1 MERSRFATRAR
12 SLDAAPPKRVPY
24 PTMNTRKDS
33 AKITRVTAIPLSYR
47 LPEGKTVRLGVGAT
61 TKRDTIILRVETDQ
75 GVTGYGEAH
84 PGRSPGAVVS
94 LVNNTLAPMIQ
105 GMDACDVVGV
115 WARVNR
121 MQLSS
126 HGLGAGAALALSG
139 IDMALWDIRG
149 KIAGMP
155 LYRLLGG
162 SRRRIPA
169 YAGGISL
176 GFQEPASLVEEAREY
191 VARGYRA
198 VKLRLGDNPRD
209 DIARVLA
216 VREGLGD
223 EIEILTDANTNYT
236 PADARRVIPA
246 LERARVAWLEEPFG
260 CNDYGAYRAASGISR
275 LVPIAAGE
283 NHYTRF
289 DFARLIEERAV
300 QILQPDLSKTGGLTE
315 GMRIAAMASA
325 WGLPVHPHSSAT
337 GLNHAVSIHFLAAID
352 NGGYFEAC
360 VSKFNPLRDMF
371 GTAFEIG
378 ADGCVEPLDRPGIG
392 LEVDE
397 KIFEQF
403 PAIDGP
409 GYVVKF

>member
-1 MERSRFATRAR
+1 M
-12 SLDAAPPKRVPY
+12 
-24 PTMNTRKDS
+24 
-33 AKITRVTAIPLSYR
+33 KITRTTAIALSYR

-61 TKRDTIILRVETDQ
+61 TKRDTIIVKVETDE
-75 GVTGYGEAH
+75 GITGYGEAH

-94 LVNNTLAPMIQ
+94 LINNTLHPLIA

-115 WARVNR
+115 FARVNR

-126 HGLGAGAALALSG
+126 HGLGAGAALAVSG

-149 KIAGMP
+149 KAAGMP

-169 YAGGISL
+169 YAGGISM
-176 GFQEPASLVEEAREY
+176 GFQPPESLVDEAREY

-209 DIARVLA
+209 DIARVQA
-216 VREGLGD
+216 VRAGLGD

-246 LERARVAWLEEPFG
+246 LAEARVAWLEEPFG
-260 CNDYGAYRAASGISR
+260 CNDHGAYRLGAAISP

-289 DFARLIEERAV
+289 EFARLIEERAV
-300 QILQPDLSKTGGLTE
+300 QILQPDLSKAGGITE
-315 GMRIAAMASA
+315 SMRIAALASA
-325 WGLPVHPHSSAT
+325 WGLPIHPHSSAT
-337 GLNHAVSIHFLAAID
+337 GLNHAVSIHYLAAID

-371 GTAFEIG
+371 GVTFEIG
-378 ADGCVEPLDRPGIG
+378 ADGCVEPLDAPGIG
-392 LEVDE
+392 LTIDE
-397 KIFEQF
+397 GIFERY

-409 GYVVKF
+409 GYVVTF

>member
-1 MERSRFATRAR
+1 M
-12 SLDAAPPKRVPY
+12 
-24 PTMNTRKDS
+24 
-33 AKITRVTAIPLSYR
+33 KITRTTAIALSYR

-61 TKRDTIILRVETDQ
+61 TKRDTIIVKVETDE
-75 GVTGYGEAH
+75 GITGYGEAH

-94 LVNNTLAPMIQ
+94 LINNTLHPLIA

-115 WARVNR
+115 FARVNR

-126 HGLGAGAALALSG
+126 HGLGAGAALAVSG

-149 KIAGMP
+149 KAAGMP

-169 YAGGISL
+169 YAGGISM
-176 GFQEPASLVEEAREY
+176 GFQAPESLVEEAREY

-209 DIARVLA
+209 DIARVQA
-216 VREGLGD
+216 VRAGLGD

-236 PADARRVIPA
+236 LADARRVIPA
-246 LERARVAWLEEPFG
+246 LAEARVAWLEEPFG
-260 CNDYGAYRAASGISR
+260 CNDHGAYRIGAAISP

-289 DFARLIEERAV
+289 EFARLIEERAV
-300 QILQPDLSKTGGLTE
+300 QILQPDLSKAGGITE
-315 GMRIAAMASA
+315 SMRIAALASA
-325 WGLPVHPHSSAT
+325 WGLPIHPHSSAT
-337 GLNHAVSIHFLAAID
+337 GLNHAVSIHYLAAID

-371 GTAFEIG
+371 GVTFEIG
-378 ADGCVEPLDRPGIG
+378 ADGCVEPLDAPGIG
-392 LEVDE
+392 LTIDE
-397 KIFEQF
+397 GIFERY

-409 GYVVKF
+409 GYVVTF